1 MDMKACRD
9 GRYKRS
15 KQCYCI
21 SSRVSCLST
30 LLIWRSKHAIHLML
44 CLLTLSTLVF
54 VDLTQHLIQ
63 STMRWENCIDSVNID
78 SIQCIRDPCLVS
90 TVSTYIVLIVW
101 LKSPE
106 SQLSKTFCGL
116 KICWI
121 LRKLWA
127 GMCGC
132 VLIVVS
138 TVSTNIAFNVL
149 HALIFVSIV
158 LTNKIPY
165 SIHNSIA
172 LILCIDHLDMPFNVH
187 TTDKMTMI
195 TVSGFLTIYFEV
207 GLTVIQTLIRSE
219 L

>member
-15 KQCYCI
+15 KQCYCVL
-21 SSRVSCLST
+21 SRVSCLST
-30 LLIWRSKHAIHLML
+30 LLIWRCKHAMHSML

-54 VDLTQHLIQ
+54 VALTQHLIQ
-63 STMRWENCIDSVNID
+63 STMRCKN
-78 SIQCIRDPCLVS
+78 CIRDPCLVS
-90 TVSTYIVLIVW
+90 TVSTYIVLMVW

-116 KICWI
+116 KIHWI

-132 VLIVVS
+132 VLRVVS
-138 TVSTNIAFNVL
+138 TVSTNIAFNAL
-149 HALIFVSIV
+149 HALIFVWTV
-158 LTNKIPY
+158 LTNKILY
-165 SIHNSIA
+165 SMHNSIA

-187 TTDKMTMI
+187 TTDKVTMI
-195 TVSGFLTIYFEV
+195 TVSGFLTI
-207 GLTVIQTLIRSE
+207 
-219 L
+219 